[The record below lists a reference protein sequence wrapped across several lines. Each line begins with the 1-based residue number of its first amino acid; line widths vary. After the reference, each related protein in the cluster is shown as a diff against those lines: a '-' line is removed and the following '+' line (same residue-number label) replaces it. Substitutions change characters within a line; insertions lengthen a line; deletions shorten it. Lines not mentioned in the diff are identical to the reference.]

1 MRLNTPDQLI
11 MQPDQSSPAVH
22 DPAGG
27 VIERDAAGNPTGFL
41 KDPPAIAL
49 ALRAI
54 PRPSAEERLGLLEQ
68 AQAMHSR
75 HGVTTIFEP
84 KAGEEE
90 LA

>member
-49 ALRAI
+49 VLRAI
-54 PRPSAEERLGLLEQ
+54 PKPSAEERLGLLEQ

-75 HGVTTIFEP
+75 HGITTIFEP

-90 LA
+90 FA